1 MEPNLFIVE
10 DNALSKDNHRVL
22 IVDDDYEIQ
31 NSYRAVLAPQDGGST
46 PSNVQLAKVLGN
58 VQSSESFSTP
68 RFELSIASQGP
79 EGVAMVESAFEKNE
93 PMAVAF
99 IDIRMPPGF
108 DGMETA
114 ARIRKIDPDIEI
126 VIVTAYSDRS
136 REEIVRVVGGPEKLL
151 FLRKPFD
158 PEELTQMALALTAK
172 WNLSHQAA
180 EQQNEL
186 QTVLMTT
193 PAAIFSVDQNQR
205 IISWNPAAEQITGY
219 SAAQVLGK
227 PCLFRRIAEQ
237 KWCASCIFKDET
249 PAGRNQEVQIV
260 DRTGTPRTL
269 LKNATC
275 IKDRHGSIVRLVES
289 FWDITARK
297 AVEAALEESES
308 RFRALVETTSDWVWE
323 CDAQGRFIYCS
334 PLCKTIYGYN
344 AHELMGRSLFELLT
358 LPEEIAEK
366 QALFEQCVENKRGFH
381 NMEHCSLTKE
391 GQSIQIE
398 SSGMPVTD
406 SSGNVTGFRGIDRDI
421 TKRKIREKE
430 RRELEAQYRQS
441 QKLEAL
447 GTLAGGIAHDLNN
460 VLTPILGCAQISRLK
475 LGSDNAI
482 HSNLKTIEESV
493 ERAADLI
500 HQILAFSRKQVMS
513 TKPLDLTLLIKSF
526 AAMLRRLIR
535 EDIQLTFEL
544 EKDLWLIE
552 ADKNQMEQILINL
565 VVNARDAVEEGGEM
579 VINTANQVITKHDS
593 VQVDHQLVPGPY
605 VVMSVRDNGQGMDA
619 ETLGRI
625 YDPFFTTKE
634 VGKGTGLGLSTVYG
648 IVKQHGG
655 EILVDTSPGKGTRFD
670 IYFKKTEQSVETGEE
685 TEFQEVSGGKE
696 TILLVEDNAE
706 VRNMAKSSLS
716 HYGYRVL
723 EAVNGIEAHKLF
735 KELDGCIDLVFTDV
749 VMPGMGGQSLA
760 ETLRNHKPDLPVL
773 FMSGHPFEVNTKALA
788 GIHGNEF
795 IQKPFKPVDMAHA
808 VRRIIDGAKNRE

>member
-1 MEPNLFIVE
+1 M
-10 DNALSKDNHRVL
+10 DNHRIL
-22 IVDDDYEIQ
+22 IVDDDHEIQ
-31 NSYRAVLAPQDGGST
+31 NSYRAVLAPRDGDNT
-46 PSNVQLAKVLGN
+46 PSDTQLAKLMGKGI
-58 VQSSESFSTP
+58 SSESSAAP
-68 RFELSIASQGP
+68 RFELSFAGQGS
-79 EGVAMVESAFEKNE
+79 EGVAMVESALEKNE

-136 REEIVRVVGGPEKLL
+136 REEIVRMVGGPEKLL

-158 PEELTQMALALTAK
+158 PEELTQMALSLTAK
-172 WNLSHQAA
+172 WNLAHQAK
-180 EQQNEL
+180 ERQNEL

-193 PAAIFSVDQNQR
+193 PAAIFSVDQNQH

-219 SAAQVLGK
+219 SDRHVLGK
-227 PCLFRRIAEQ
+227 PCLFGKIAGQ
-237 KWCASCIFKDET
+237 RWCATCIFEDET
-249 PAGRNQEVQIV
+249 RAGRNQEVQIV
-260 DRTGTPRTL
+260 DRTGTPRIL

-275 IKDRHGSIVRLVES
+275 IKDRKGRIVRLVES

-323 CDAQGRFIYCS
+323 CDAQGRFTYCS
-334 PLCKTIYGYN
+334 PLCKTIYGY
-344 AHELMGRSLFELLT
+344 APQELMGRSLFELLT

-366 QALFEQCVENKRGFH
+366 QALFEQCVENKCGFH
-381 NMEHCSLTKE
+381 NMEHCSWTKE
-391 GQSIQIE
+391 EQSIHIE

-406 SSGNVTGFRGIDRDI
+406 YNGNVTGFRGIDRDI
-421 TKRKIREKE
+421 TKRKMIEKE

-460 VLTPILGCAQISRLK
+460 VLTPIMGCAQISRLK
-475 LGSDNAI
+475 LDSGNPI
-482 HSNLKTIEESV
+482 YNNLTTIEESV

-513 TKPLDLTLLIKSF
+513 TKSLDLTLLIKSF

-535 EDIQLTFEL
+535 EDIQLNFEL
-544 EKDLWLIE
+544 KEDLWFIE

-565 VVNARDAVEEGGEM
+565 VVNARDAVEEGGEV
-579 VINTANQVITKHDS
+579 VIQTENQVITKHDS
-593 VQVDHQLVPGPY
+593 VQADHRIVPGPY
-605 VVMSVRDNGQGMDA
+605 VVMSVYDNGQGMDA

-634 VGKGTGLGLSTVYG
+634 VGRGTGLGLSTVYG

-655 EILVDTSPGKGTRFD
+655 EIRVDTSPGQGTRFD
-670 IYFKKTEQSVETGEE
+670 IYFKKSDISAATGKETGP
-685 TEFQEVSGGKE
+685 QEISGGRE
-696 TILLVEDNAE
+696 TILLVEDDAE
-706 VRNMAKSSLS
+706 VRDIVQSGLT
-716 HYGYRVL
+716 HHGYRVI
-723 EAVNGIEAHKLF
+723 EAANGIEALRLF
-735 KELDGCIDLVFTDV
+735 KALDGRIDLVFTDV

-760 ETLRNHKPDLPVL
+760 ETIRGHKPDLPVL
-773 FMSGHPFEVNTKALA
+773 FMSGHPFDVNTKALA

-795 IQKPFKPVDMAHA
+795 IQKPFKPLDMALA
-808 VRRIIDGAKNRE
+808 VRRIIDGAKQRE

>member
-1 MEPNLFIVE
+1 M
-10 DNALSKDNHRVL
+10 SMDNHRVL
-22 IVDDDYEIQ
+22 IVDDDHEIQ
-31 NSYRAVLAPQDGGST
+31 NSYRAVLAPQDGDST
-46 PSNVQLAKVLGN
+46 PSNAQLAKVLGN

-68 RFELSIASQGP
+68 RFELSIASQGS
-79 EGVAMVESAFEKNE
+79 EGVAMVESALEKNE
-93 PMAVAF
+93 PMSVAF

-114 ARIRKIDPDIEI
+114 ARIRRIDPDIEI

-136 REEIVRVVGGPEKLL
+136 REEIVRVVGVPEKLL

-158 PEELTQMALALTAK
+158 PEELTQMALSLTAK
-172 WNLSHQAA
+172 WNLAHQAA

-219 SAAQVLGK
+219 SAAHVLGK
-227 PCLFRRIAEQ
+227 PCFFRKIAGQQ
-237 KWCASCIFKDET
+237 KCATCIFEDET
-249 PAGRNQEVQIV
+249 RAGRNQEIQIV
-260 DRTGTPRTL
+260 DKTGTPRIL

-297 AVEAALEESES
+297 AAEAALEESES
-308 RFRALVETTSDWVWE
+308 RFRALVETTSDWVWA
-323 CDAQGRFIYCS
+323 CDAQGRFTYCS
-334 PLCKTIYGYN
+334 PLCKTIYGYDPH
-344 AHELMGRSLFELLT
+344 ALMGRSLFELLA

-391 GQSIQIE
+391 GQSIHIE

-421 TKRKIREKE
+421 TKRKTIEKE

-460 VLTPILGCAQISRLK
+460 VLTPILGCTQISRLK
-475 LGSDNAI
+475 LSSGNSI
-482 HSNLKTIEESV
+482 FSNLKTIEESV

-513 TKPLDLTLLIKSF
+513 TKPLDLTLLIRSF

-544 EKDLWLIE
+544 EEDLWLIE

-579 VINTANQVITKHDS
+579 VIQTANMVITKHDS
-593 VQVDHQLVPGPY
+593 GQADRQLVPGPY

-619 ETLGRI
+619 QTLGRI

-655 EILVDTSPGKGTRFD
+655 EIRVDTSPGKGTRFD
-670 IYFKKTEQSVETGEE
+670 IYFKKTEQSAETGKE
-685 TEFQEVSGGKE
+685 TEFQEVRGGKE

-706 VRNMAKSSLS
+706 VRNIAKFSLS

-723 EAVNGIEAHKLF
+723 EAVNGIEALRLF
-735 KELDGCIDLVFTDV
+735 KELDGRIDLVFTDV

-760 ETLRNHKPDLPVL
+760 ETLRSHKPDLPVL

-808 VRRIIDGAKNRE
+808 VRRIIDGVKQRE

>member
-1 MEPNLFIVE
+1 M
-10 DNALSKDNHRVL
+10 DNHRVL
-22 IVDDDYEIQ
+22 IVDDDHEILS
-31 NSYRAVLAPQDGGST
+31 SYRAVLAPQDGDST
-46 PSNVQLAKVLGN
+46 PSNAQLAELLGKS
-58 VQSSESFSTP
+58 QSSESLAAP
-68 RFELSIASQGP
+68 RFELRFASQGS
-79 EGVAMVESAFEKNE
+79 EGVAMIESALEKNE

-99 IDIRMPPGF
+99 IDIRMPPGI

-158 PEELTQMALALTAK
+158 PEELTQMALSLTAK
-172 WNLSHQAA
+172 WNLAHQAA
-180 EQQNEL
+180 ERQNEL

-205 IISWNPAAEQITGY
+205 IVSWNPAAEHITGY
-219 SAAQVLGK
+219 SARHVLGK
-227 PCLFRRIAEQ
+227 PCIFREMAEE
-237 KWCASCIFKDET
+237 KWCTTCIFKDEER
-249 PAGRNQEVQIV
+249 AGRNHEVKIV
-260 DRTGTPRTL
+260 DRTGTSRVL

-275 IKDRHGSIVRLVES
+275 IRDRHGSIIRLVES

-297 AVEAALEESES
+297 AAEAALEESES

-323 CDAQGRFIYCS
+323 CDAQGLFTYCS
-334 PLCKTIYGYN
+334 PLCQTIYGYDPN
-344 AHELMGRSLFELLT
+344 ELMGRSLFELLT
-358 LPEEIAEK
+358 LPEEISEK
-366 QALFEQCVENKRGFH
+366 QALFKQCVESKRGFH
-381 NMEHCSLTKE
+381 NVEHCSRTQE
-391 GQSIQIE
+391 GQSIHIE

-421 TKRKIREKE
+421 TKRKIIEKE

-460 VLTPILGCAQISRLK
+460 VLTPIMGGAQLSLLNLDSGNPIY
-475 LGSDNAI
+475 N
-482 HSNLKTIEESV
+482 NLKSIEESV

-513 TKPLDLTLLIKSF
+513 TRPLDMTFLIRSF

-535 EDIQLTFEL
+535 EDIHLTFEL
-544 EKDLWLIE
+544 EEDLWFIE

-565 VVNARDAVEEGGEM
+565 VVNARDAVEEGGEV
-579 VINTANQVITKHDS
+579 VIQTANLVITKHDS
-593 VQVDHQLVPGPY
+593 VQADRQLVPGPY
-605 VVMSVRDNGQGMDA
+605 VVMSVRDNGQGMDS

-625 YDPFFTTKE
+625 YDPFFTTKG

-655 EILVDTSPGKGTRFD
+655 EIRVDTAPGKGTRFD
-670 IYFKKTEQSVETGEE
+670 IYFKRTEQSVETGEE
-685 TEFQEVSGGKE
+685 AESQEVSGGKE

-706 VRNMAKSSLS
+706 VREMAQSSLS
-716 HYGYRVL
+716 HYGYRVI
-723 EAVNGIEAHKLF
+723 EAANGIEALRLF
-735 KELDGCIDLVFTDV
+735 KELDGRIDLVFTDV

-760 ETLRNHKPDLPVL
+760 ESLRNYKPELPVL

-795 IQKPFKPVDMAHA
+795 IQKPFKPLELAQA
-808 VRRIIDGAKNRE
+808 VRRIIDGVYERE